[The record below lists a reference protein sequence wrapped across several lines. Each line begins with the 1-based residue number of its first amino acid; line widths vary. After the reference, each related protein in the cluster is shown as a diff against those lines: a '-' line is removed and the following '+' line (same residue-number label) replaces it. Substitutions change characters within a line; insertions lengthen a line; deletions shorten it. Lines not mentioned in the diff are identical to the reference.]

1 MYHSA
6 FVRIAA
12 EMNAIEHINNL
23 QGLLS
28 SEEMEYSVPLEL
40 FAGGPT
46 NYRRLC
52 VSFRTRKDVESLLD
66 TPCSFDDTVLS
77 SLEAR
82 SEGVTPQTAAA
93 TFLESTSAS
102 HDSLLEPT
110 TAQQE
115 PAQEESQIASQNAE
129 LAFLL
134 LSLRGGNYEAGARLL
149 AADSGPCKDFGGYQR
164 VVIT

>member
-1 MYHSA
+1 M
-6 FVRIAA
+6 RIAA
-12 EMNAIEHINNL
+12 EVNAIEHINNL

-52 VSFRTRKDVESLLD
+52 VSFRARKDVESLLD
-66 TPCSFDDTVLS
+66 TPCSFEDTVLS

-93 TFLESTSAS
+93 AFLESTSTS

-115 PAQEESQIASQNAE
+115 PVQIASQNAE

-149 AADSGPCKDFGGYQR
+149 AADGGPCKDFRG
-164 VVIT
+164 